1 MKGEVVAYTL
11 SRDFED
17 SFELVKMGKICE
29 SEYKY
34 FDWYSKSIQLAVEKE
49 QKGGFE
55 MDLMGETRN

>member
-1 MKGEVVAYTL
+1 MVAYTL

-17 SFELVKMGKICE
+17 SFDLVKVGEMSE

-34 FDWYSKSIQLAVEKE
+34 FNWYSKSIQLAVEKE
-49 QKGGFE
+49 RKAGLE